1 MKKVLKSNMKGVIFY
16 SFIILAI
23 ICVNLRYEYLNS
35 SYHEEKITVIAQ
47 N

>member
-1 MKKVLKSNMKGVIFY
+1 MKGILFY

-23 ICVNLRYEYLNS
+23 ICVNLRYEYLNNN
-35 SYHEEKITVIAQ
+35 YQEKNITLIAQ